1 MILHCYYCA
10 LGGDHRTSSSEV
22 AIVDEKALCKPLR
35 ADMFKPLKPQHD
47 NTAPFQSDEWRFMRH
62 RACGRY
68 PWPYDVDPQDGPS
81 RMLTDKGFVEIPGA
95 YQGSTTSISG
105 GGTSE
110 RSTPS
115 QPTVLECTCKVC
127 GKVCKSPLGLN
138 SHKRSHK

>member
-10 LGGDHRTSSSEV
+10 LGGDHKTSSSEV

-81 RMLTDKGFVEIPGA
+81 RMLTDKGFVEIPDNVP
-95 YQGSTTSISG
+95 TSG
-105 GGTSE
+105 
-110 RSTPS
+110 
-115 QPTVLECTCKVC
+115 ECTCDIC

-138 SHKRSHK
+138 SHKRSHN